1 MVWVDETQALMNL
14 GISASQSKV
23 YLALLRLGA
32 DSRVYTIAKLSNVP
46 RQDVYRLLEELERL
60 GIVQKT
66 LDHPARF
73 SALSPKDTANTLLER
88 RRNEL
93 ADMEQQAGVFVKQ
106 VRPFYG
112 NEAPP
117 QSDQFFLAREREAV
131 SCSVLKSF
139 EKAER
144 ILRVVTPV
152 AEFLPWLTIAHKAAL
167 DALNRGVSI
176 LWITNEPPEP
186 LIFPSSLKDMM
197 NHKNFSYRLVNSPP
211 KAKVGIMDDSEVI
224 LGLFADSAFLVSP
237 SLWSNNPSMVAIAV
251 HYFQSL
257 WRHGCH
263 QKSIKPLFSQT

>member
-14 GISASQSKV
+14 GVSAGQSKV

-32 DSRVYTIAKLSNVP
+32 DSRVYAIAKLSNVP

-73 SALSPKDTANTLLER
+73 SALSPKDAANMLLER

-106 VRPFYG
+106 VRPFG

-144 ILRVVTPV
+144 TMRIVTPV
-152 AEFLPWLTIAHKAAL
+152 AEFLPWLTITHKAAM

-176 LWITNEPPEP
+176 FWITNQPREP
-186 LIFPSSLKDMM
+186 LIFPGFLKDMI

-211 KAKVGIMDDSEVI
+211 KAKVGIMDASEVI

-237 SLWSNNPSMVAIAV
+237 SLWSNNPSMVAIAD

-257 WRHGCH
+257 WRHERN
-263 QKSIKPLFSQT
+263 QKVIKPIFSQT